1 MSMRIVCP
9 EDCGNAPRK
18 AQLRD
23 FTIACA
29 RGALESN
36 VELLSESVEWEIVGS
51 QRLVGLDAVRGHLE
65 DETVQRPVELRIHTI
80 ITHGNTAALNA
91 TLFEP
96 NGTRVEVCDVY
107 VFAGFGKR
115 GKIKEVKSYRIKVSA
130 S

>member
-18 AQLRD
+18 VQLRD
-23 FTIACA
+23 FKIACA

-36 VELLSESVEWEIVGS
+36 VELLSDSVEWEIVGG
-51 QRLVGLDAVRGHLE
+51 QRLVGLDAVRKYLE
-65 DETVQRPVELRIHTI
+65 GETRQRPEELRIHTI
-80 ITHGNTAALNA
+80 ISHGNTAALNA
-91 TLFEP
+91 TLSEP
-96 NGTRVEVCDVY
+96 DGTRVEVCDVY

-115 GKIKEVKSYRIKVSA
+115 GKIKEVKSYSIKVSA